1 MASLRHRAAGTIQRA
16 RPALEALES
25 RLVPTGM
32 PAIGMNVES
41 VVDWSSA
48 WTFSDAFKASRP
60 WISHAYNT
68 ATGQE
73 SWEGGGA
80 IHVDS
85 RGWPT
90 TLNEWTNA
98 QGQVIRQRL
107 GTLMFRDI
115 GARYP
120 AGTYRAE
127 WKGTGT
133 LEFGFAATATETGTL
148 PDGTRFANL
157 QVVPDNNGIHLA
169 ITSMSASDPV
179 RDIRVWMPGT
189 AGQPWSPGSSGSP
202 FHPKFLEKLDPF
214 DTIRFM
220 DWAETNSTD
229 IVSWSDL
236 RPFDHATQQ
245 SGEFRNGVSP
255 EYMVELCNEIDANAW
270 VNMPHMADDDFV
282 RRYATLVRDTLE
294 PGRKVFVEWSNETWN
309 GGYGFE
315 GFQWVTE
322 QLALPE
328 NSHLQGDRWAFVARE
343 ARRDFDIWSEVFAGQ
358 ADRLVRVVAGQQAN
372 SWIADQI
379 ASHMDGRFDA
389 ISCSA
394 YIHLDDRARS
404 LMGASTT
411 PGQVIDALLGAVPAA
426 TAWVSDHKRVAD
438 DWAARLGRPIG
449 LVAYEAG
456 PHLDGQN
463 QPYQNA
469 FFEAGSNPRMREV
482 YSNLLAGCR
491 DAGLDSFLQYSLT
504 GALYPASFGAFGAL
518 DSIDQ
523 NPSAAPKYQA
533 LLDAMAGTIQ
543 DPLVSIEVVSAA
555 ASENGPTSGILRLTR
570 SGSTSQATTVAL
582 VVSGTAGPD
591 DFATLPVTVV
601 FAPGEMVKTIPIV
614 PTDDSLAESAE
625 TVVVSLGSGEGYAV
639 NPSAQAATVSIA
651 DNDFQ
656 AGSGLLGRY
665 YDMANL
671 RNPTVSRIDRQVN
684 FNWGSGAPAPGV
696 GPDRFSARWT
706 GYIMVP
712 VSGMYQF
719 RTASDDGVRLW
730 VNGALRVGNW
740 TTHSTTINTSAA
752 FFLDGGRRV
761 PVMVDYFDNTGAALV
776 RLDWRRVGA
785 GGFAVVPQA
794 SFATADL
801 PQAQGTGLNA
811 QYFDLATQPA
821 ANASRVDA
829 GVNFRWGTVAPV
841 EGVPSGPFAARW
853 TGMVQ
858 AIEAGVHQLRVTAD
872 SGFRLWVGGVLRI
885 DRADNRATATA
896 SVAVSLAA
904 GQQLPIRLEY
914 YGLANRSLIRLD
926 WRRPGAAMFSN
937 IPPSQLSFS

>member
-1 MASLRHRAAGTIQRA
+1 
-16 RPALEALES
+16 
-25 RLVPTGM
+25 
-32 PAIGMNVES
+32 
-41 VVDWSSA
+41 
-48 WTFSDAFKASRP
+48 
-60 WISHAYNT
+60 
-68 ATGQE
+68 
-73 SWEGGGA
+73 
-80 IHVDS
+80 

-120 AGTYRAE
+120 AGAYRAE

-133 LEFGFAATATETGTL
+133 LEFGFAATATQTGTL

-220 DWAETNSTD
+220 DWAETNASD

-236 RPFDHATQQ
+236 RPYNHATQQ

-322 QLALPE
+322 QLALPG
-328 NSHLQGDRWAFVARE
+328 NSYLQGDRWAFVARE

-379 ASHMDGRFDA
+379 ASRMDGRFDV

-394 YIHLDDRARS
+394 YIHLDDQARS

-411 PGQVIDALLGAVPAA
+411 PGQVIDALLGAIPTA

-456 PHLDGQN
+456 PHLDGRN
-463 QPYQNA
+463 QPCQDA

-482 YSNLLAGCR
+482 YSSLLSGCR

-582 VVSGTAGPD
+582 WFPARRGR
-591 DFATLPVTVV
+591 
-601 FAPGEMVKTIPIV
+601 TISPRF
-614 PTDDSLAESAE
+614 
-625 TVVVSLGSGEGYAV
+625 
-639 NPSAQAATVSIA
+639 PS
-651 DNDFQ
+651 
-656 AGSGLLGRY
+656 RWC
-665 YDMANL
+665 
-671 RNPTVSRIDRQVN
+671 SRR
-684 FNWGSGAPAPGV
+684 GK
-696 GPDRFSARWT
+696 R
-706 GYIMVP
+706 
-712 VSGMYQF
+712 
-719 RTASDDGVRLW
+719 
-730 VNGALRVGNW
+730 
-740 TTHSTTINTSAA
+740 
-752 FFLDGGRRV
+752 
-761 PVMVDYFDNTGAALV
+761 
-776 RLDWRRVGA
+776 
-785 GGFAVVPQA
+785 
-794 SFATADL
+794 
-801 PQAQGTGLNA
+801 
-811 QYFDLATQPA
+811 
-821 ANASRVDA
+821 
-829 GVNFRWGTVAPV
+829 
-841 EGVPSGPFAARW
+841 
-853 TGMVQ
+853 
-858 AIEAGVHQLRVTAD
+858 
-872 SGFRLWVGGVLRI
+872 
-885 DRADNRATATA
+885 
-896 SVAVSLAA
+896 
-904 GQQLPIRLEY
+904 
-914 YGLANRSLIRLD
+914 
-926 WRRPGAAMFSN
+926 
-937 IPPSQLSFS
+937 